1 MLTKWAHYVIMKA
14 PEVGTQTSG
23 DERRFSI
30 MVKDTNTREKVTL
43 TKEQVAEIEEFAKAY
58 NTSRS
63 KIISCLV
70 SMLLSYEAG
79 YAIGDILRQ
88 HLDGY
93 LKKPKSRTAASG
105 VSAPKRATQNGK
117 KSKKEIAS

>member
-1 MLTKWAHYVIMKA
+1 
-14 PEVGTQTSG
+14 
-23 DERRFSI
+23 